1 MHAIFWLADWISQ
14 SWLIQSANQEQRASK
29 ACRATQHKNGLNS
42 MCMRVC
48 VQLCVCVHVCIK
60 WVVHASLNTLAY
72 CSLANCFLDCR
83 QPPAAMYSKGTTCW
97 LSSWNR
103 FVASSFTLFPSFLQL
118 PSCSFVFLLTL
129 FPSCCFA
136 LSLALHSVVAPTA
149 TLFVVFFGQVSVC
162 RSFVL
167 FPSSLRVPSHT
178 LHFLVMQLRQP
189 RYKSEHLD
197 RCHPGEVVFCV
208 GYNCATDLS
217 ATAARGT
224 LKEVLLRFGGRG
236 RKETKKET
244 KARLATVG
252 GAWLRGVQAYT
263 GDAHLARA
271 CTNIPCMH
279 I

>member
-1 MHAIFWLADWISQ
+1 
-14 SWLIQSANQEQRASK
+14 
-29 ACRATQHKNGLNS
+29 
-42 MCMRVC
+42 
-48 VQLCVCVHVCIK
+48 
-60 WVVHASLNTLAY
+60 
-72 CSLANCFLDCR
+72 
-83 QPPAAMYSKGTTCW
+83 MYSKGTTCW

-167 FPSSLRVPSHT
+167 FPSSLRVPIHT

-208 GYNCATDLS
+208 GCNCETDLS
-217 ATAARGT
+217 AKAAR
-224 LKEVLLRFGGRG
+224 RRW
-236 RKETKKET
+236 
-244 KARLATVG
+244 A
-252 GAWLRGVQAYT
+252 
-263 GDAHLARA
+263 
-271 CTNIPCMH
+271 NIPVPDPH
-279 I
+279 IVISTYKNYSTICGFRICASASSKIAICGSGACANFHVSSVVGSQAAYRAGDSYMRIQGLHDKMQGIRIWESSSLYVENAICAFPHARTLSFGHVYNF